1 MGEKNY
7 GKSVR
12 AKLLNISKAE
22 KLGYQLIVIRYIQ
35 ERLLYRLSQSRFR
48 EKLFLKGGALLYALE
63 QFRARPTLDIDF
75 LGDKISRDKEFVKMA
90 FEEICAVSCP
100 EDGMT
105 FDTESISAEEITV
118 NKEYHGIRL
127 HVTARLDT
135 IRQVI
140 SMDIGFGDVITP
152 KPEELDYPVLL
163 KETPAV
169 NIMAYS
175 LETVVA
181 EKFQA
186 MIDLAEENSRMKD
199 FFDVY
204 RILESNKVNEEML
217 QQAIT
222 ATFSNRETGY
232 KPDHILFAEEFVKS
246 PTRIAFWKGFLRKI
260 KYTEELSFETVM
272 TVIKERLQGY
282 WEKFIIRNNMDN
294 KKLSEKKQELMKPD
308 WTENLHHELQEL
320 PLQEAKWIV
329 ENMTDSEIFSKVNNR
344 RFQEDYI
351 ADYIEYLWTIS
362 PIAYWKHIIASL
374 SPNIGAL
381 WSDNMSHFRKMCTIK
396 IPVDVLHAVLSF
408 AISHDDKNR
417 QDSEAIGCVIKA
429 QIDKF
434 GRIDEIKAY
443 ISSLPENQRVFAK
456 EKIFEYV
463 KQECGYIFY

>member
-12 AKLLNISKAE
+12 AKLLNISTAE

-48 EKLFLKGGALLYALE
+48 EKLFLKGGALLYAHE

-100 EDGMT
+100 EDGVT
-105 FDTESISAEEITV
+105 FDMESISAEEITV
-118 NKEYHGIRL
+118 NKVYHGIRL
-127 HVTARLDT
+127 HVRAQLDT

-181 EKFQA
+181 EKFQT

-204 RILESNKVNEEML
+204 RILVNNKVNEEML
-217 QQAIT
+217 QQAIV

-232 KPDHILFAEEFVKS
+232 KPDHILFTEEFVKS
-246 PTRIAFWKGFLRKI
+246 PARIAFWKGFLRKI
-260 KYTEELSFETVM
+260 KYKEDLPFKTVM
-272 TVIKERLQGY
+272 AVMKERLQGY
-282 WEKFIIRNNMDN
+282 WEQ
-294 KKLSEKKQELMKPD
+294 L
-308 WTENLHHELQEL
+308 
-320 PLQEAKWIV
+320 
-329 ENMTDSEIFSKVNNR
+329 
-344 RFQEDYI
+344 
-351 ADYIEYLWTIS
+351 
-362 PIAYWKHIIASL
+362 
-374 SPNIGAL
+374 
-381 WSDNMSHFRKMCTIK
+381 
-396 IPVDVLHAVLSF
+396 
-408 AISHDDKNR
+408 
-417 QDSEAIGCVIKA
+417 
-429 QIDKF
+429 
-434 GRIDEIKAY
+434 
-443 ISSLPENQRVFAK
+443 
-456 EKIFEYV
+456 
-463 KQECGYIFY
+463 

>member
-90 FEEICAVSCP
+90 
-100 EDGMT
+100 
-105 FDTESISAEEITV
+105 AEEITV

-282 WEKFIIRNNMDN
+282 WE
-294 KKLSEKKQELMKPD
+294 
-308 WTENLHHELQEL
+308 NL
-320 PLQEAKWIV
+320 
-329 ENMTDSEIFSKVNNR
+329 
-344 RFQEDYI
+344 
-351 ADYIEYLWTIS
+351 
-362 PIAYWKHIIASL
+362 
-374 SPNIGAL
+374 
-381 WSDNMSHFRKMCTIK
+381 
-396 IPVDVLHAVLSF
+396 
-408 AISHDDKNR
+408 
-417 QDSEAIGCVIKA
+417 
-429 QIDKF
+429 
-434 GRIDEIKAY
+434 
-443 ISSLPENQRVFAK
+443 
-456 EKIFEYV
+456 
-463 KQECGYIFY
+463 

>member
-1 MGEKNY
+1 M
-7 GKSVR
+7 
-12 AKLLNISKAE
+12 
-22 KLGYQLIVIRYIQ
+22 
-35 ERLLYRLSQSRFR
+35 YRLSQSRFR

-282 WEKFIIRNNMDN
+282 WE
-294 KKLSEKKQELMKPD
+294 
-308 WTENLHHELQEL
+308 NL
-320 PLQEAKWIV
+320 
-329 ENMTDSEIFSKVNNR
+329 
-344 RFQEDYI
+344 
-351 ADYIEYLWTIS
+351 
-362 PIAYWKHIIASL
+362 
-374 SPNIGAL
+374 
-381 WSDNMSHFRKMCTIK
+381 
-396 IPVDVLHAVLSF
+396 
-408 AISHDDKNR
+408 
-417 QDSEAIGCVIKA
+417 
-429 QIDKF
+429 
-434 GRIDEIKAY
+434 
-443 ISSLPENQRVFAK
+443 
-456 EKIFEYV
+456 
-463 KQECGYIFY
+463 

>member
-48 EKLFLKGGALLYALE
+48 EKLFLKGGALLYSLE

-282 WEKFIIRNNMDN
+282 WE
-294 KKLSEKKQELMKPD
+294 
-308 WTENLHHELQEL
+308 NL
-320 PLQEAKWIV
+320 
-329 ENMTDSEIFSKVNNR
+329 
-344 RFQEDYI
+344 
-351 ADYIEYLWTIS
+351 
-362 PIAYWKHIIASL
+362 
-374 SPNIGAL
+374 
-381 WSDNMSHFRKMCTIK
+381 
-396 IPVDVLHAVLSF
+396 
-408 AISHDDKNR
+408 
-417 QDSEAIGCVIKA
+417 
-429 QIDKF
+429 
-434 GRIDEIKAY
+434 
-443 ISSLPENQRVFAK
+443 
-456 EKIFEYV
+456 
-463 KQECGYIFY
+463 